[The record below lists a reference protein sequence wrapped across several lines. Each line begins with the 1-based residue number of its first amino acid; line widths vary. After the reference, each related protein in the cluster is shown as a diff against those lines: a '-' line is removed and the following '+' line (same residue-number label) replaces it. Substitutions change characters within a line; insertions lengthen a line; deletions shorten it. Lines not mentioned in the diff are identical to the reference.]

1 MRGHVQFSRVQRE
14 DSCNEKDALSAALP
28 PTRERVTVK
37 RHRGEP
43 GHTRDTRD
51 TRAHAGTRIT
61 QTNLTTIHPNPTTHP
76 HDHATAETAADS
88 TAARTAAG
96 PESTAPRGR
105 LRRGRPQRTR
115 PCLHAPPAPRAP
127 PRACSKAV
135 GETRANRTSRCSGTH
150 RGVFETGAGTHP
162 GQTGHTAARGHTDH
176 TDEPHNHPS
185 KPNDTPA
192 RPRDGRK

>member
-1 MRGHVQFSRVQRE
+1 MVASTKIVHRKRALTNVVATRFPACADTCNFHVSSVRTRAMRETRSRRR
-14 DSCNEKDALSAALP
+14 ALP
-28 PTRERVTVK
+28 PTRERVITVK

-43 GHTRDTRD
+43 GH

-115 PCLHAPPAPRAP
+115 PCLHPLPERRAP

-135 GETRANRTSRCSGTH
+135 GEKKARA
-150 RGVFETGAGTHP
+150 AD
-162 GQTGHTAARGHTDH
+162 A
-176 TDEPHNHPS
+176 
-185 KPNDTPA
+185 
-192 RPRDGRK
+192 